1 MFIPDYLIHLRE
13 IVLKTTFEGKFQKSQ
28 YPSASYLG
36 WALDNFFTKLPDSY
50 IRVDFKTGKKSQESM
65 VLIVNEDGT
74 SFSKEGNYYSENG
87 HDSDSKEYG
96 QISRNKDDNR
106 SNEFNQRFDYW
117 FDCISEILEMKT
129 PYLNVEYCGDFK
141 TTICYVPPASNQ
153 DFCESDYFDGIDE
166 VTDGNGTW
174 LFKYGNENA
183 LRYVLGKK
191 GKNPLFVI
199 GLNPSTADHTRLD
212 PTANSIQRIA
222 TNSGFDSWI
231 ILNLY
236 PLRSTDPYAL
246 PKSIDRDIHEQ
257 NIDYI
262 RQLFEIYGSPSI
274 WAAWGNLIDLR
285 FYLRECLTDICSLA
299 SEFDCTW
306 FSFGKI
312 TKKGHPRHPLY
323 LNSKTAPEQFKI
335 EKYLF
340 G

>member
-1 MFIPDYLIHLRE
+1 MYIPDYLSRLRE

-28 YPSASYLG
+28 YPSASYLS
-36 WALDNFFTKLPDSY
+36 WALDNFFDKLPDSY

-65 VLIVNEDGT
+65 VLVVDEDGI
-74 SFSKEGNYYSENG
+74 SFSKESNYYSENG

-96 QISRNKDDNR
+96 QISRNRDDNR

-117 FDCISEILEMKT
+117 FDCISEILEMKKT
-129 PYLNVEYCGDFK
+129 FLDIEYYGEFK
-141 TTICYVPPASNQ
+141 RARDYVPPVPEQNLY
-153 DFCESDYFDGIDE
+153 ESKYVDEIDE
-166 VTDGNGTW
+166 VKDSNGTW
-174 LFKYGNENA
+174 LFKYGNDNT
-183 LRYVLGKK
+183 LRYVLGKR
-191 GKNPLFVI
+191 GENPLFVI
-199 GLNPSTADHTRLD
+199 GLNPSTADHTKLD
-212 PTANSIQRIA
+212 QTANSIQRIA

-246 PKSIDRDIHEQ
+246 PKSIDPAIHKE
-257 NIDYI
+257 NLASI
-262 RQLFEIYGSPSI
+262 RQLFEIYGRPSI

-306 FSFGKI
+306 YSFGKI

-335 EKYLF
+335 EEYLF

>member
-1 MFIPDYLIHLRE
+1 MYIPDYLSHLRE

-28 YPSASYLG
+28 YPSASYLK
-36 WALDNFFTKLPDSY
+36 WVLDSFFTKLPDSC
-50 IRVDFKTGKKSQESM
+50 IRVDFKASKKSQESM
-65 VLIVNEDGT
+65 VLIVNEDGI
-74 SFSKEGNYYSENG
+74 SFSKEDNYDSENG
-87 HDSDSKEYG
+87 HDSDSKDYG
-96 QISRNKDDNR
+96 HIRRNEEGNHL
-106 SNEFNQRFDYW
+106 NEFYQRFDYW
-117 FDCISEILEMKT
+117 FDCVSEILEMKN
-129 PYLNVEYCGDFK
+129 PFLDIEYYGEFK
-141 TTICYVPPASNQ
+141 RTTDYVPPVPEQNLY
-153 DFCESDYFDGIDE
+153 ESEYVDEIDE
-166 VTDGNGTW
+166 ATDGNGTW
-174 LFKYGNENA
+174 LFKYGNENT

-262 RQLFEIYGSPSI
+262 RQLFEIYGNPSI

-306 FSFGKI
+306 FSFGKT

-323 LNSKTAPEQFKI
+323 LNSKTPPSPFMIGEYLKI
-335 EKYLF
+335 
-340 G
+340 